1 MLRGLWTML
10 AVGFTIAVIAL
21 SMTMNGLFGYSLG
34 TTELNARI
42 FAALSVAGD
51 GLKSLLPLFIDRQL
65 ADQNRRAAIAGSLMF
80 LLLLAYAIASAVGF
94 AAQNRGDQAAS
105 RDNLNAV
112 LLDAGA
118 GLKAAEARRAA
129 LSAHRL
135 VGEIEAELA
144 GLRKDRLWNATA
156 ECAEATWGA
165 ARAFCKRI
173 EALRAELAVAAEDK
187 ALAAEIHQFRF
198 EIKQAREAGAGRH
211 SDLQAAAFRKIIG
224 LDDASIR
231 LGLAWLLAFAVEAI
245 SCFGLFA
252 VLRRHP
258 PGGPDTA
265 RPWRLV
271 RKDTRTRTIVGLRS
285 KRLPAIGHIS
295 DSGEHRSHG

>member
-1 MLRGLWTML
+1 ML
-10 AVGFTIAVIAL
+10 AMGFTIAVIAL

-65 ADQNRRAAIAGSLMF
+65 ADHNRRAAIAGGLMF

-94 AAQNRGDQAAS
+94 AAQNRGDLAAS
-105 RDNLNAV
+105 RDNLPAT
-112 LLDAGA
+112 LLAASA
-118 GLKAAEARRAA
+118 GLKAAEARHTA

-135 VGEIEAELA
+135 AGEIEAELA
-144 GLRKDRLWNATA
+144 GLRKDRLWDASA
-156 ECAEATWGA
+156 ECAGATSA
-165 ARAFCKRI
+165 ASRAFCKKI

-187 ALAAEIHQFRF
+187 ALTAEIRQFRF
-198 EIKQAREAGAGRH
+198 EIKRAREAGAGRH
-211 SDLQAAAFRKIIG
+211 SDLQAAAFRWVTG

-231 LGLAWLLAFAVEAI
+231 LGLAWLLGLAVEAI

-258 PGGPDTA
+258 PDGPDTA

-271 RKDTRTRTIVGLRS
+271 RKHTETQAIAGVRG
-285 KRLPAIGHIS
+285 KRLPAISGIS